1 MQDKIND
8 ILAMAKEVLD
18 ELDASVAAG
27 ADGKKAFRKFRAELL
42 RVYGLYRELSMKAQ
56 SDSERDML
64 RELLDDLEKDSR
76 SAHEKNGY
84 TYATLEELAEL
95 Q

>member
-1 MQDKIND
+1 
-8 ILAMAKEVLD
+8 
-18 ELDASVAAG
+18 
-27 ADGKKAFRKFRAELL
+27 
-42 RVYGLYRELSMKAQ
+42 
-56 SDSERDML
+56 ML

-76 SAHEKNGY
+76 GAHEKNGY